1 MAWALGGSS
10 FSGAQVRYRTGD
22 TVASTPT
29 SKGGPMEQATR
40 VGWPAE
46 AHEQAALEH
55 EDMARQWLAVGERRH
70 AEIEL
75 SRTTIHRRAAA
86 IKRELAAAEAAGA

>member
-1 MAWALGGSS
+1 
-10 FSGAQVRYRTGD
+10 
-22 TVASTPT
+22 
-29 SKGGPMEQATR
+29 MEQATR
-40 VGWPAE
+40 TGWPAE

-86 IKRELAAAEAAGA
+86 IKRELAATDAAGVYGGGASR

>member
-1 MAWALGGSS
+1 
-10 FSGAQVRYRTGD
+10 
-22 TVASTPT
+22 
-29 SKGGPMEQATR
+29 MEQATR
-40 VGWPAE
+40 SGWPAE

-86 IKRELAAAEAAGA
+86 IKRELAATEPAGA

>member
-1 MAWALGGSS
+1 
-10 FSGAQVRYRTGD
+10 
-22 TVASTPT
+22 
-29 SKGGPMEQATR
+29 MEQATR
-40 VGWPAE
+40 IGWPAE

-75 SRTTIHRRAAA
+75 SRTAIHRRAAA
-86 IKRELAAAEAAGA
+86 IKRELTATDAAGT